1 MYDNREKE
9 NKGQTILMAAEIALQ
24 NKDSSKNESKEGT
37 LNGGTGQGIEDKDG
51 ISERIIQRLVDANHW
66 VLLLIILILSEIC
79 TAIMSVILRGEVAYD
94 YLISAGVVSI
104 MVGGALLYFLLEIKQ
119 TRLSNIA
126 LQNEIFER
134 KQAEDGLEIAHEF
147 LQSAYEDLISLDELK
162 SNLIANVSHE
172 LRTPIFIAKGALE
185 LVTDT
190 EDEEEKKEL
199 LTMADEALVRQN
211 LIIDDLMEA
220 SKMERKKRELE
231 LAPVDINKVIAD
243 VIEPIM
249 PIIEQREIK
258 LDTPVKK
265 NLPKV
270 MANQRQ
276 LEHVIRNLL
285 SNAIK
290 FNKKGGQ
297 IKVQAR
303 RKVDFIELC
312 VADTG
317 VGIEKDNLSNVFD
330 KFFQV
335 DTSTDRT
342 YGGTGMGLAVAKEI
356 IEAHGGR
363 IRVESEPGK
372 GSRFYF
378 KLLISK

>member
-1 MYDNREKE
+1 MKGGDDFWKE
-9 NKGQTILMAAEIALQ
+9 DPAVRDGA
-24 NKDSSKNESKEGT
+24 SES
-37 LNGGTGQGIEDKDG
+37 IP
-51 ISERIIQRLVDANHW
+51 ERIIQKLVDANHW
-66 VLLLIILILSEIC
+66 VLLSIVVILSEIC
-79 TAIMSVILRGEVAYD
+79 TAIMSVILRGKVTYD
-94 YLISAGVVSI
+94 YLITGGVVSI
-104 MVGGALLYFLLEIKQ
+104 IVGGTLLYFLLESKE
-119 TRLSNIA
+119 TRLSNIS
-126 LQNEIFER
+126 LQAEIFER

-147 LQSAYEDLISLDELK
+147 LQSAYEDMKSLDELK

-185 LVTDT
+185 LVADT
-190 EDEEEKKEL
+190 EDEEEKNEL
-199 LTMADEALVRQN
+199 LAMADEALVRQN
-211 LIIDDLMEA
+211 LIIGDLMEA
-220 SKMERKKRELE
+220 SKMERKRGEVKLD
-231 LAPVDINKVIAD
+231 AVDINNVITN
-243 VIEPIM
+243 VTRPIM

-258 LDTPVKK
+258 LDTFVKE

-276 LEHVIRNLL
+276 LEHVMRNLL

-303 RKVDFIELC
+303 RKANFIELC

-317 VGIEKDNLSNVFD
+317 VGIEKDNLPKVFD

-342 YGGTGMGLAVAKEI
+342 YGGTGLGLAVAKEI
-356 IEAHGGR
+356 IEAHGGK
-363 IRVESEPGK
+363 IRVESEAGK

-378 KLLISK
+378 KLLISR